1 MTDSVALSR
10 IPYKVVQHKNVRMH
24 HFNCFIAFIF
34 FYLQVKIS
42 YQSVSYC
49 TRKRPCFHA
58 FIFFLQFQ
66 IVLNTVRMHALETL
80 FSFFI
85 CVPNRFKYLQSACF
99 GDIVFEMFSLVP
111 NRFKHVRMHA
121 LETLFSFVSL
131 QFQIISNRVRMH
143 ALGTLFSIFSMQF
156 QIVSN
161 TIRIHALETYCFQN
175 VH

>member
-80 FSFFI
+80 FSFF
-85 CVPNRFKYLQSACF
+85 
-99 GDIVFEMFSLVP
+99 SL
-111 NRFKHVRMHA
+111 RSK
-121 LETLFSFVSL
+121 S
-131 QFQIISNRVRMH
+131 FQIPLERMLWRH
-143 ALGTLFSIFSMQF
+143 CFRNVLPSSKSF
-156 QIVSN
+156 QIRQNECTVF
-161 TIRIHALETYCFQN
+161 ICFSAIPN
-175 VH
+175 NFK